1 MKITVLDGFA
11 VNPGDLDWGILE
23 PYGEVTVYD
32 RTDSNEESIARIG
45 SSEIV
50 LVNKTPLPA
59 SVIEACPSIKMIGM
73 LATGYNIVDVDCAR
87 KHGIPVCNVPCYS
100 TDSVAQFAIS
110 LLLEICHHCGRH
122 NVLVH
127 EGSWTSCQDFCLWTT
142 PQIELAGKTLGII
155 GYGRIGQK
163 TAEIAK
169 ALGMKVIAFSR
180 TQNSDA
186 DYVDLDTLL
195 KDADVI
201 SLHCP
206 LFPETKEIINRE
218 NITKMKNGVIL
229 VNTARG
235 ALLDEQ
241 AVADALASGK
251 ILAAAVDVVTVE
263 PIRKD
268 NPLLSAPNCI
278 ITPHMAWSPLAAR
291 RRLLDTVRDNIHAFV
306 EGSPINVV
314 NL

>member
-23 PYGEVTVYD
+23 PYGTVTVYD
-32 RTDSNEESIARIG
+32 RTESHEESIARIG
-45 SSEIV
+45 DSEIV

-59 SVIEACPSIKMIGM
+59 SVIEACPSIRLIGM
-73 LATGYNIVDVDCAR
+73 LATGYNIVDVDCAK
-87 KHGIPVCNVPCYS
+87 KHGIPVCNVPSYS
-100 TDSVAQFAIS
+100 TDSVAQFAIA
-110 LLLEICHHCGRH
+110 LLLEVCHHCGRH

-127 EGSWTSCQDFCLWTT
+127 EGAWTSCQDFCLWTT

-180 TQNSDA
+180 TQNAAA

-195 KDADVI
+195 RESDVI

-218 NITKMKNGVIL
+218 NIAKMKDGVIL
-229 VNTARG
+229 INTARG

-241 AVADALASGK
+241 AVSDALASGK
-251 ILAAAVDVVTVE
+251 IRGAAVDVTTVE

-268 NPLLSAPNCI
+268 NPLLTAPNCI
-278 ITPHMAWSPLAAR
+278 ITPHMAWTPLEAR
-291 RRLLDTVRDNIHAFV
+291 TRLMNTVRDYIKAFTEGCPIH
-306 EGSPINVV
+306 VV
-314 NL
+314 NP

>member
-11 VNPGDLDWGILE
+11 VNPGDLDWNILA

-32 RTDSNEESIARIG
+32 RTDSNEESIARIAD
-45 SSEIV
+45 SEII

-59 SVIEACPSIKMIGM
+59 AVIEACPSIRMIGM

-87 KHGIPVCNVPCYS
+87 RHGIPVCNVPCYS
-100 TDSVAQFAIS
+100 TDSVAQFAIA

-122 NVLVH
+122 TVLVH
-127 EGSWTSCQDFCLWTT
+127 DGAWTSCQDFCLWTT
-142 PQIELAGKTLGII
+142 PQIELAGKTLGIV

-163 TAEIAK
+163 TAEIAR
-169 ALGMKVIAFSR
+169 ALGMNVIAFSR
-180 TQNSDA
+180 SQNSDA
-186 DYVDLDTLL
+186 AYVDLDTLL
-195 KDADVI
+195 READVI

-206 LFPETKEIINRE
+206 LFPETKEIISRE
-218 NITKMKNGVIL
+218 NIAKMKDGVIL
-229 VNTARG
+229 INTARG

-251 ILAAAVDVVTVE
+251 IRGAAVDVTTVE

-278 ITPHMAWSPLAAR
+278 ITPHMAWTPIEAR
-291 RRLLDTVRDNIHAFV
+291 RRLLNTVRDNIKGFC

-314 NL
+314 NP

>member
-23 PYGEVTVYD
+23 PWGSVTVYD
-32 RTDSNEESIARIG
+32 RTDTNEESIARIG
-45 SSEIV
+45 DSEIV

-59 SVIEACPSIKMIGM
+59 CVIEACPSVRMIGM

-100 TDSVAQFAIS
+100 TNSVAQFTIA
-110 LLLEICHHCGRH
+110 LLLEVCHNCGRH

-127 EGSWTSCQDFCLWTT
+127 EGAWTSCQDFCLWTT
-142 PQIELAGKTLGII
+142 PQMELADKTLGII
-155 GYGRIGQK
+155 GYGRIGQQ
-163 TAEIAK
+163 TAKIAQ
-169 ALGMKVIAFSR
+169 ALGMKVIAYSR
-180 TQNSDA
+180 SKNSDA

-195 KDADVI
+195 QESDVI

-206 LFPETKEIINRE
+206 LFPETKEIISRE
-218 NITKMKNGVIL
+218 NIAKMKDGVIL
-229 VNTARG
+229 INTARG
-235 ALLDEQ
+235 GLIDEQ

-251 ILAAAVDVVTVE
+251 IRGAAADVTTVE

-278 ITPHMAWSPLAAR
+278 ITPHMAWTPIEAR
-291 RRLLDTVRDNIHAFV
+291 RRLLNTVRDNIRSFC

-314 NL
+314 NP

>member
-11 VNPGDLDWGILE
+11 VNPGDLDWGILS

-32 RTDSNEESIARIG
+32 RTDSDEESIRRIG
-45 SSEIV
+45 DSDIV
-50 LVNKTPLPA
+50 LVNKTPMPA
-59 SVIEACPSIKMIGM
+59 AVIEACPSIKLIGM
-73 LATGYNIVDVDCAR
+73 LATGYNIVDVACAKR
-87 KHGIPVCNVPCYS
+87 HGIPVCNVPCYS
-100 TDSVAQFAIS
+100 TDSVAQFAIA
-110 LLLEICHHCGRH
+110 LLLEVAHNCGRH

-127 EGSWTSCQDFCLWTT
+127 QGSWTSCQDFCLWTT

-180 TQNSDA
+180 SQSRDA

-195 KDADVI
+195 TESDVI

-206 LFPETKEIINRE
+206 LFPETREIISRE
-218 NITKMKNGVIL
+218 NIKKMKDGVIL
-229 VNTARG
+229 INTARG

-251 ILAAAVDVVTVE
+251 IRGAAVDVTTVE
-263 PIRKD
+263 PISKE
-268 NPLLSAPNCI
+268 NPLLYAPNCI
-278 ITPHMAWSPLAAR
+278 ITPHMAWTPLEAR
-291 RRLLDTVRDNIHAFV
+291 TRLLNTVRDYIRAFA
-306 EGSPINVV
+306 EGSPIHVV
-314 NL
+314 NP

>member
-1 MKITVLDGFA
+1 MKITILDGFA
-11 VNPGDLDWGILE
+11 VNPGDLDWGILS
-23 PYGEVTVYD
+23 PYGDVTVYD

-45 SSEIV
+45 DSEIV

-59 SVIEACPSIKMIGM
+59 AVIEACPSIRLIGM

-100 TDSVAQFAIS
+100 TDSVAQFAIA
-110 LLLEICHHCGRH
+110 LLLEVCHHCGRH

-127 EGSWTSCQDFCLWTT
+127 EGAWTSCQDFCLWTT

-163 TAEIAK
+163 TAQIAK

-180 TQNSDA
+180 SQNTDA
-186 DYVDLDTLL
+186 NYVDLDTLL
-195 KDADVI
+195 KESDVI

-206 LFPETKEIINRE
+206 LFPETKEIISRE
-218 NITKMKNGVIL
+218 SIAKMKDGVIL
-229 VNTARG
+229 INTARG

-251 ILAAAVDVVTVE
+251 IRGAAVDVTTVE

-278 ITPHMAWSPLAAR
+278 ITPHMAWTPLEAR
-291 RRLLDTVRDNIHAFV
+291 TRLLNTVRDYINAFC
-306 EGSPINVV
+306 EGSPIHVV
-314 NL
+314 NP

>member
-11 VNPGDLDWGILE
+11 VNPGDLDWGILA

-32 RTDSNEESIARIG
+32 RTDSDEESIARIG
-45 SSEIV
+45 DSEIV

-59 SVIEACPSIKMIGM
+59 AVIEACPSIKMIGM

-100 TDSVAQFAIS
+100 TDSVAQFAIA
-110 LLLEICHHCGRH
+110 LLLEVCHHCGRH

-127 EGSWTSCQDFCLWTT
+127 EGAWTSCQDFCLWTT

-163 TAEIAK
+163 TAEIAT
-169 ALGMKVIAFSR
+169 ALGMNVIAFSR
-180 TQNSDA
+180 SQNSDA
-186 DYVDLDTLL
+186 NYVDLDTLL
-195 KDADVI
+195 KQSDII

-206 LFPETKEIINRE
+206 LFPETKEIISRE
-218 NITKMKNGVIL
+218 NIAKMKDGVIL
-229 VNTARG
+229 INTARG

-251 ILAAAVDVVTVE
+251 IRGAAVDVTTVE
-263 PIRKD
+263 PIRKE

-278 ITPHMAWSPLAAR
+278 ITPHMAWTPIEAR
-291 RRLLDTVRDNIHAFV
+291 RRLLNTVRDNIRGFC
-306 EGSPINVV
+306 EGNPINVV
-314 NL
+314 NP